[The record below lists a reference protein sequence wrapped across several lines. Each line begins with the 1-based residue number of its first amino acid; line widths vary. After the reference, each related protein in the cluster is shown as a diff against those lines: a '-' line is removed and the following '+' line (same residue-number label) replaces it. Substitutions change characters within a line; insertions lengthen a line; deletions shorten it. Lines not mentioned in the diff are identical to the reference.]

1 MEELIRLLKETN
13 ARISFNEKW
22 LVHYEEEF
30 HVLERKY
37 YHRHNTVHYRG
48 ESFDEALK
56 ALEIE

>member
-13 ARISFNEKW
+13 ARITLNGKW
-22 LVHYEEEF
+22 LVHFQEEF

-37 YHRHNTVHYRG
+37 HARHNTVHYRG